1 MRRVSCSI
9 VLPQRSG
16 LVSVANRM
24 MTATTTASSLP
35 PSSTLLPIYDL
46 MNRHWVAKQ
55 SLALTQ
61 QLYQHKDAVYVMTH
75 KRLSIVVG
83 AENVNEKEA
92 TLGTLAPKF
101 DEYLNV
107 LSAHVKGLDK
117 DALYKV
123 ECDIKAELKAAK
135 AAKLEAARDVNASD
149 EVFRKVDREL
159 EDQLKTTKEALAQ
172 SRKKAEEIEADRQKV
187 SANI

>member
-1 MRRVSCSI
+1 MRRVSCSM

-75 KRLSIVVG
+75 KRLSIVIG
-83 AENVNEKEA
+83 ADDD

-107 LSAHVKGLDK
+107 LAAHVKGLDK
-117 DALYKV
+117 DSLYKL

-135 AAKLEAARDVNASD
+135 EAQLEAARDVDASD

-159 EDQLKTTKEALAQ
+159 EVKLKTTKEALAQ

-187 SANI
+187 SANIKSLE